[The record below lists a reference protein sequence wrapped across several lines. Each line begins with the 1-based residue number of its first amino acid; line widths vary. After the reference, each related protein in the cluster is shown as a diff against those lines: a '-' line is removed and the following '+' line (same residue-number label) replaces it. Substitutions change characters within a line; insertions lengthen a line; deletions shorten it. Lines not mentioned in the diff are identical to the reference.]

1 MQPVLTAS
9 VTRTTPPF
17 SLVTVKPRASGGL
30 RRRNPMTFFAQPEID
45 RRPASSVPRRRS
57 PPSAGATSATWKLD
71 SCSSK
76 ATRSFAEPQPS
87 SRKPM
92 AADMATES
100 FQLPPRKKP
109 KISELPLS
117 SAQRNSIDG
126 MLHTFK
132 KKGEFDALR
141 KKAFQ
146 QYNESAQR
154 GMFEAT
160 LKTFTADEIE
170 RDPVKYL
177 RPDRRAG
184 APLLEGAAARGDV
197 YSQLEKDINDYID
210 QFVINAESGL
220 RDIRRKEIGDTAA
233 DDEHDRGNKSEE
245 AYAEEAEA
253 RRNDRAKKHAEDEK
267 VRRKKEAQDKKR
279 KELEALR
286 KKQEELT
293 KETERLQRE
302 QKRRAE
308 REAWKQA
315 EKERER
321 ERIKKYN
328 EDREKAKKE
337 AEEREKAAEEERK
350 RRAKERAERE
360 QKRLEEEALE
370 SLLREGKEM
379 TDKGRRPELERSESM
394 EPPSRLGKQS
404 SATKNNL
411 SRDEM
416 RAQGLMPTSMTLRKG
431 EKAPANPSELRD
443 AAYATPAVEE
453 DRRRPS
459 PSRLPYSRRRSP
471 SPSRSSYSRRREE
484 DDRRSR
490 RDAPPRESTTRR
502 REDSRGEE
510 GEVVERPPARMHS
523 RSRDSYRRRRDSRSP
538 PRRRYRDASRSRSP
552 PRYRDRERDRDR
564 DYRARER
571 ERERERERS
580 RSPPGID
587 RYVPGGS
594 NVAIRPRE
602 DDDRERERERDRRRR
617 EAEERGDDRLRRRR
631 DDDDRDFDRR
641 RRDDDERDVRRRRDG
656 DGREDDRRRRDR
668 ERERE
673 RDSKYDER
681 PKAIEID
688 RYVPGG
694 GARTEDSDRPRRRE
708 RSISRDRDRNR
719 ERERERERPRE
730 RSRDRERER
739 ERETPRDREKSKER
753 ERRTS
758 KSD

>member
-1 MQPVLTAS
+1 
-9 VTRTTPPF
+9 
-17 SLVTVKPRASGGL
+17 
-30 RRRNPMTFFAQPEID
+30 
-45 RRPASSVPRRRS
+45 
-57 PPSAGATSATWKLD
+57 
-71 SCSSK
+71 
-76 ATRSFAEPQPS
+76 
-87 SRKPM
+87 
-92 AADMATES
+92 MATDS

-177 RPDRRAG
+177 KPDRRTG

-220 RDIRRKEIGDTAA
+220 RDIRRKEIGDNAA

-245 AYAEEAEA
+245 AYAEEAEF
-253 RRNDRAKKHAEDEK
+253 RRKDRAKKHAEDEK

-360 QKRLEEEALE
+360 QKRLE
-370 SLLREGKEM
+370 
-379 TDKGRRPELERSESM
+379 
-394 EPPSRLGKQS
+394 
-404 SATKNNL
+404 
-411 SRDEM
+411 
-416 RAQGLMPTSMTLRKG
+416 
-431 EKAPANPSELRD
+431 
-443 AAYATPAVEE
+443 
-453 DRRRPS
+453 
-459 PSRLPYSRRRSP
+459 
-471 SPSRSSYSRRREE
+471 
-484 DDRRSR
+484 
-490 RDAPPRESTTRR
+490 
-502 REDSRGEE
+502 
-510 GEVVERPPARMHS
+510 
-523 RSRDSYRRRRDSRSP
+523 
-538 PRRRYRDASRSRSP
+538 
-552 PRYRDRERDRDR
+552 
-564 DYRARER
+564 
-571 ERERERERS
+571 
-580 RSPPGID
+580 
-587 RYVPGGS
+587 
-594 NVAIRPRE
+594 
-602 DDDRERERERDRRRR
+602 
-617 EAEERGDDRLRRRR
+617 
-631 DDDDRDFDRR
+631 
-641 RRDDDERDVRRRRDG
+641 
-656 DGREDDRRRRDR
+656 
-668 ERERE
+668 
-673 RDSKYDER
+673 
-681 PKAIEID
+681 
-688 RYVPGG
+688 
-694 GARTEDSDRPRRRE
+694 
-708 RSISRDRDRNR
+708 
-719 ERERERERPRE
+719 
-730 RSRDRERER
+730 
-739 ERETPRDREKSKER
+739 
-753 ERRTS
+753 
-758 KSD
+758 

>member
-1 MQPVLTAS
+1 
-9 VTRTTPPF
+9 
-17 SLVTVKPRASGGL
+17 
-30 RRRNPMTFFAQPEID
+30 
-45 RRPASSVPRRRS
+45 
-57 PPSAGATSATWKLD
+57 
-71 SCSSK
+71 
-76 ATRSFAEPQPS
+76 
-87 SRKPM
+87 
-92 AADMATES
+92 MATDS

-177 RPDRRAG
+177 KPDRRTG

-197 YSQLEKDINDYID
+197 YSQLENDINDYID

-233 DDEHDRGNKSEE
+233 DDEQDRGNKSEE

-443 AAYATPAVEE
+443 AAYATPA
-453 DRRRPS
+453 S
-459 PSRLPYSRRRSP
+459 
-471 SPSRSSYSRRREE
+471 
-484 DDRRSR
+484 
-490 RDAPPRESTTRR
+490 
-502 REDSRGEE
+502 
-510 GEVVERPPARMHS
+510 
-523 RSRDSYRRRRDSRSP
+523 
-538 PRRRYRDASRSRSP
+538 
-552 PRYRDRERDRDR
+552 
-564 DYRARER
+564 
-571 ERERERERS
+571 
-580 RSPPGID
+580 
-587 RYVPGGS
+587 
-594 NVAIRPRE
+594 
-602 DDDRERERERDRRRR
+602 
-617 EAEERGDDRLRRRR
+617 
-631 DDDDRDFDRR
+631 
-641 RRDDDERDVRRRRDG
+641 
-656 DGREDDRRRRDR
+656 
-668 ERERE
+668 
-673 RDSKYDER
+673 
-681 PKAIEID
+681 
-688 RYVPGG
+688 
-694 GARTEDSDRPRRRE
+694 
-708 RSISRDRDRNR
+708 
-719 ERERERERPRE
+719 
-730 RSRDRERER
+730 
-739 ERETPRDREKSKER
+739 ETIA
-753 ERRTS
+753 
-758 KSD
+758 

>member
-1 MQPVLTAS
+1 
-9 VTRTTPPF
+9 
-17 SLVTVKPRASGGL
+17 
-30 RRRNPMTFFAQPEID
+30 
-45 RRPASSVPRRRS
+45 
-57 PPSAGATSATWKLD
+57 
-71 SCSSK
+71 
-76 ATRSFAEPQPS
+76 
-87 SRKPM
+87 
-92 AADMATES
+92 MATES

-459 PSRLPYSRRRSP
+459 PSPADEKKTIGARAVTHLQGNQRLVDERTAEAKKARLLSDLLHACTVDLATHTA
-471 SPSRSSYSRRREE
+471 E
-484 DDRRSR
+484 D
-490 RDAPPRESTTRR
+490 AT
-502 REDSRGEE
+502 
-510 GEVVERPPARMHS
+510 
-523 RSRDSYRRRRDSRSP
+523 
-538 PRRRYRDASRSRSP
+538 
-552 PRYRDRERDRDR
+552 RDRPQED
-564 DYRARER
+564 
-571 ERERERERS
+571 
-580 RSPPGID
+580 
-587 RYVPGGS
+587 
-594 NVAIRPRE
+594 AIGTHLGLGRPRDIVTE
-602 DDDRERERERDRRRR
+602 SAIGTATIEPENAKESAKESAAAAHRASTDTFLAGAMWLSDLGRTTIAKGRGSVIVAGVRQRSGVTIAFGGGETMTIVTLIDGGGTTMSEMSG
-617 EAEERGDDRLRRRR
+617 AEETVTAVKTTDVDATVSVSVSATRSMMNARKQSRLTAMCLV
-631 DDDDRDFDRR
+631 
-641 RRDDDERDVRRRRDG
+641 EALG
-656 DGREDDRRRRDR
+656 
-668 ERERE
+668 
-673 RDSKYDER
+673 
-681 PKAIEID
+681 
-688 RYVPGG
+688 
-694 GARTEDSDRPRRRE
+694 
-708 RSISRDRDRNR
+708 
-719 ERERERERPRE
+719 
-730 RSRDRERER
+730 
-739 ERETPRDREKSKER
+739 
-753 ERRTS
+753 RRTRIDPEGG
-758 KSD
+758 KGA

>member
-1 MQPVLTAS
+1 
-9 VTRTTPPF
+9 
-17 SLVTVKPRASGGL
+17 
-30 RRRNPMTFFAQPEID
+30 
-45 RRPASSVPRRRS
+45 
-57 PPSAGATSATWKLD
+57 
-71 SCSSK
+71 
-76 ATRSFAEPQPS
+76 
-87 SRKPM
+87 
-92 AADMATES
+92 MATDA

-177 RPDRRAG
+177 KPDRRTG

-210 QFVINAESGL
+210 QFVTNAESGL
-220 RDIRRKEIGDTAA
+220 RDIRRKEIGDNASH
-233 DDEHDRGNKSEE
+233 DEHDRGNKSEE
-245 AYAEEAEA
+245 AYAEEAEV
-253 RRNDRAKKHAEDEK
+253 RRQDRAKKHAEDEK

-394 EPPSRLGKQS
+394 EPPSRLSKQS

-459 PSRLPYSRRRSP
+459 PSPADEKTTTGARAVTYLQGNQRLAGERTAGAKKARW
-471 SPSRSSYSRRREE
+471 SSDLLHAYAVDLATHTAE
-484 DDRRSR
+484 DATQDRPQG
-490 RDAPPRESTTRR
+490 DAIETHL
-502 REDSRGEE
+502 GL
-510 GEVVERPPARMHS
+510 G
-523 RSRDSYRRRRDSRSP
+523 
-538 PRRRYRDASRSRSP
+538 
-552 PRYRDRERDRDR
+552 
-564 DYRARER
+564 
-571 ERERERERS
+571 
-580 RSPPGID
+580 
-587 RYVPGGS
+587 
-594 NVAIRPRE
+594 RPRGIVTE
-602 DDDRERERERDRRRR
+602 SAIGIATTEPENENAKESAVAAHRASTDTCLAEAPWLSDPGRTMIAKGRGSVIVAGVRQMSGVTIAFGGGETMTIVTMIDEGGTTTSGMSD
-617 EAEERGDDRLRRRR
+617 AEERVTAVRMTGVGANVNVS
-631 DDDDRDFDRR
+631 
-641 RRDDDERDVRRRRDG
+641 VRRSTTIARNQSRLTAMCLVEALA
-656 DGREDDRRRRDR
+656 RTIR
-668 ERERE
+668 
-673 RDSKYDER
+673 
-681 PKAIEID
+681 ID
-688 RYVPGG
+688 PGG
-694 GARTEDSDRPRRRE
+694 GKGAPAAIETGIVNGIVKGKDLGSVVAIENVNARRPEKGRKA
-708 RSISRDRDRNR
+708 RSGNEGLARAI
-719 ERERERERPRE
+719 
-730 RSRDRERER
+730 
-739 ERETPRDREKSKER
+739 KKALML
-753 ERRTS
+753 TS
-758 KSD
+758 

>member
-1 MQPVLTAS
+1 
-9 VTRTTPPF
+9 
-17 SLVTVKPRASGGL
+17 
-30 RRRNPMTFFAQPEID
+30 
-45 RRPASSVPRRRS
+45 
-57 PPSAGATSATWKLD
+57 
-71 SCSSK
+71 
-76 ATRSFAEPQPS
+76 
-87 SRKPM
+87 
-92 AADMATES
+92 MATDS

-177 RPDRRAG
+177 KPDRRTG

-220 RDIRRKEIGDTAA
+220 RDIRRKEIGDNAA

-245 AYAEEAEA
+245 AYAEEAEF

-411 SRDEM
+411 SREEM

-459 PSRLPYSRRRSP
+459 PSPAGEKTTTGARAVTHLQGNQRLAGERTAGAKKARWLSDLRHAYVVDLATHIAEDAIQDRPQEDAIETHLGLGRPRGIVTERGIGIATIEPENEIAKESAAAAHRASTDTSLAGALWLSDPGRTMIAKGRGSVIVAGVRQRSGVTIAFGGGETTMIVTMIDGGGTTTSGMSGAEEKVMAVRMTGVDVSVSVSANVTRNTMIAQNQSRLTATCLVEALGRRIRIGPGGEKGAPAGIETEIVNASVKGKDLG
-471 SPSRSSYSRRREE
+471 SVVTIENVNARRLERGRKARSGS
-484 DDRRSR
+484 
-490 RDAPPRESTTRR
+490 
-502 REDSRGEE
+502 E
-510 GEVVERPPARMHS
+510 GPAR
-523 RSRDSYRRRRDSRSP
+523 
-538 PRRRYRDASRSRSP
+538 
-552 PRYRDRERDRDR
+552 
-564 DYRARER
+564 
-571 ERERERERS
+571 
-580 RSPPGID
+580 
-587 RYVPGGS
+587 
-594 NVAIRPRE
+594 
-602 DDDRERERERDRRRR
+602 
-617 EAEERGDDRLRRRR
+617 
-631 DDDDRDFDRR
+631 
-641 RRDDDERDVRRRRDG
+641 
-656 DGREDDRRRRDR
+656 
-668 ERERE
+668 
-673 RDSKYDER
+673 
-681 PKAIEID
+681 AIEN
-688 RYVPGG
+688 
-694 GARTEDSDRPRRRE
+694 ALLL
-708 RSISRDRDRNR
+708 
-719 ERERERERPRE
+719 
-730 RSRDRERER
+730 
-739 ERETPRDREKSKER
+739 KL
-753 ERRTS
+753 
-758 KSD
+758 